1 LRGRSTSSDNRE
13 IHESFL
19 HHKASVCI
27 RFDRLDSCGNDIR
40 DRGSSFAEAIG
51 SAINAVESSQQ
62 SAKTAAVNLLTGGQG
77 DIHSV
82 ALASQRAELSL
93 ELFQQVRNKFV
104 SAYQE
109 IMKMPM

>member
-1 LRGRSTSSDNRE
+1 M
-13 IHESFL
+13 
-19 HHKASVCI
+19 
-27 RFDRLDSCGNDIR
+27 
-40 DRGSSFAEAIG
+40 
-51 SAINAVESSQQ
+51 Q
-62 SAKTAAVNLLTGGQG
+62 LLTGGKG
-77 DIHSV
+77 DISSV

>member
-1 LRGRSTSSDNRE
+1 MNVTLGTNALTVSGLTGITFGKPPQIN
-13 IHESFL
+13 
-19 HHKASVCI
+19 
-27 RFDRLDSCGNDIR
+27 
-40 DRGSSFAEAIG
+40 FADAFG
-51 SAINAVESSQQ
+51 SAVNQVETSQQ
-62 SAKTAAVNLLTGGQG
+62 AAKSAAMDLLAGGKG
-77 DIHSV
+77 DVHNV

>member
-1 LRGRSTSSDNRE
+1 MNLSFITKLPFVASLTGMTPPAPTS
-13 IHESFL
+13 
-19 HHKASVCI
+19 
-27 RFDRLDSCGNDIR
+27 
-40 DRGSSFAEAIG
+40 GSSFTDAIG
-51 SAINAVESSQQ
+51 SAINAVEGSRQ
-62 SAKTAAVNLLTGGQG
+62 SAKTAALNLLTGGQG
-77 DIHSV
+77 DVHSV

>member
-1 LRGRSTSSDNRE
+1 MNAIFSTVLSMIPGLGGSASSP
-13 IHESFL
+13 S
-19 HHKASVCI
+19 AS
-27 RFDRLDSCGNDIR
+27 SMSTPA
-40 DRGSSFAEAIG
+40 GSSFASALSG
-51 SAINAVESSQQ
+51 AINQVETSQQ
-62 SAKTAAVNLLTGGQG
+62 SAKTAAMQLLTGGRG
-77 DIHSV
+77 DVSSV

>member
-1 LRGRSTSSDNRE
+1 MNVVLSTVPGTIPGLNG
-13 IHESFL
+13 IT
-19 HHKASVCI
+19 ASAPSAGI
-27 RFDRLDSCGNDIR
+27 N
-40 DRGSSFAEAIG
+40 FADTLGGAI
-51 SAINAVESSQQ
+51 SQVETSQQ
-62 SAKTAAVNLLTGGQG
+62 TAKTAAMNLLTGGQG
-77 DIHSV
+77 DVSSV

>member
-1 LRGRSTSSDNRE
+1 MNITPVTQPFAVSALTGIT
-13 IHESFL
+13 
-19 HHKASVCI
+19 
-27 RFDRLDSCGNDIR
+27 
-40 DRGSSFAEAIG
+40 GSSAPGISFADVFG
-51 SAINAVESSQQ
+51 NAVNQVENAQQ
-62 SAKTAAVNLLTGGQG
+62 TAKSAAMDLLAGGTG
-77 DIHSV
+77 DVHSV

>member
-1 LRGRSTSSDNRE
+1 MNAIFSTVLGMIPGLGGATSAPS
-13 IHESFL
+13 L
-19 HHKASVCI
+19 ASTTAAPA
-27 RFDRLDSCGNDIR
+27 
-40 DRGSSFAEAIG
+40 GSSFASALSG
-51 SAINAVESSQQ
+51 AINQVETSQQ
-62 SAKTAAVNLLTGGQG
+62 SAKTAAMQLLTGGKG
-77 DIHSV
+77 DVSSV